1 MPPTC
6 ATSSRPATWAAS
18 LSARPLA
25 AIFGCAGPR
34 LGDEERAFFRQSDP
48 YGFIL
53 FARNVETPEQVRALV
68 RDLRDAVG
76 RDDAPVLIDQE
87 GGRVQRLKP
96 PHWRAAPPGRR
107 FGEALLRDAKTAE
120 QGAEANARLIA
131 ADLTDLGIDVD
142 CLPLLDVPV
151 PGAHDIIG
159 DRAFGEMPEVVIAL
173 GRAVC
178 RGLRAGGVMPIVKHI
193 PGHGRARSDSHL
205 ELPVVDAALAELRAT
220 DFAPFKALAG
230 EACWAMTAH
239 VVYSAIDRSAP
250 ATLSAKVIG
259 EVIRGEIGFDGPLIS
274 DDLSMKALSGD
285 FAGRTRGA
293 LAAGCDLVLHC
304 NGDMA
309 EMAAVAGACAPL
321 TDRAAARLA
330 RAAAGLQ
337 KPAPVDRAALLAEI
351 EGLIAATAR
360 G

>member
-1 MPPTC
+1 M
-6 ATSSRPATWAAS
+6 
-18 LSARPLA
+18 SAKPLA
-25 AIFGCAGPR
+25 AVLGCAGPR
-34 LGDEERAFFRQSDP
+34 LGDEERAFFKAADP

-53 FARNVETPEQVRALV
+53 FARNVETPDQVRALV
-68 RDLRDAVG
+68 NDLRDCVG
-76 RDDAPVLIDQE
+76 RKAPVLIDQE

-107 FGEALLRDAKTAE
+107 FGEVWARDAKRAE
-120 QGAEANARLIA
+120 QGAASNARLIA
-131 ADLTDLGIDVD
+131 AELMDLGIDVD

-159 DRAFGEMPEVVIAL
+159 DRAFGETPDVVSAL

-178 RGLRAGGVMPIVKHI
+178 QGLRAGGVMPIIKHI

-205 ELPVVDAALAELRAT
+205 ELPVVDAAHAELSRT
-220 DFAPFKALAG
+220 DFATFKALAN
-230 EACWAMTAH
+230 EAAWAMTAH
-239 VVYSAIDRSAP
+239 VVYSAIDPSAP
-250 ATLSAKVIG
+250 ATLSPKMIG

-309 EMAAVAGACAPL
+309 EMKPVVEACEAL
-321 TDRAAARLA
+321 SDKAAARLEKAA
-330 RAAAGLQ
+330 RALAE
-337 KPAPVDRAALLAEI
+337 PVQVDHKALLAEVD
-351 EGLIAATAR
+351 GLLRSAASS
-360 G
+360 

>member
-1 MPPTC
+1 
-6 ATSSRPATWAAS
+6 

-25 AIFGCAGPR
+25 AIFGCAGAR

-53 FARNVETPEQVRALV
+53 FARNVETPEQLRALV
-68 RDLRDAVG
+68 RDLRAAVG
-76 RDDAPVLIDQE
+76 RADAPVLIDQE

-107 FGEALLRDAKTAE
+107 FGEAFRRDAATAE
-120 QGAEANARLIA
+120 RGAEANARLLA
-131 ADLTDLGIDVD
+131 AELADLGIDVD

-159 DRAFGEMPEVVIAL
+159 DRAFGETPDVVIAL

-193 PGHGRARSDSHL
+193 PGHGRARADSHL
-205 ELPVVDAALAELRAT
+205 ELPLVEAALADLRAS

-239 VVYSAIDRSAP
+239 VVYAAIDPSAP
-250 ATLSAKVIG
+250 ATLSAKVIA

-285 FAGRTRGA
+285 FASRTQGA

-321 TDRAAARLA
+321 TERAAARLA

-337 KPAPVDRAALLAEI
+337 SPAPCDQAALCAEI
-351 EGLIAATAR
+351 DGVLAAAAR
-360 G
+360 P